1 MAATHP
7 KPLYRY
13 PFVNPGVPVVHE
25 CKLGKSSLGNL
36 LKGFRIA
43 ITGQLALSGQSVVG
57 VANGEPSAAGL
68 VTRIIVETKSNRGL
82 ATPDGKIVEIVPRTA
97 LFRRMLEK
105 VSSGFK
111 QPDIRLGAA
120 GIVPANGNI
129 VVNAV
134 IDIPFAL
141 PRLVNPIESALKMD
155 DYDLIRLTLTS
166 QSLAALFVGNN
177 AVVDYSGL
185 RYEIQ
190 EIREVNPSYQP
201 IRVPYINDQFVYI
214 GGANP
219 RMIWD
224 AFITQTGLFLDFLAL
239 TETTS
244 SALADTIINR
254 LFISSG
260 SDAIEDPY
268 FDQIKGDQQD
278 FVSDLANSM
287 VGVHYRPLAAGLEDA
302 RGLLTSAVPDLSI
315 KADVANPGG
324 ANVDRVILSTRR
336 VAVRQVP
343 ANAA

>member
-36 LKGFRIA
+36 LKGFRIY
-43 ITGQLALSGQSVVG
+43 ITGQIGLSAQSVAG
-57 VANGEPSAAGL
+57 VLNGEGSGWGL
-68 VTRIIVETKSNRGL
+68 VTRLIVETKSNRGL
-82 ATPDGKIVEIVPRTA
+82 ATPDGKIVEIVPRTG
-97 LFRRMLEK
+97 LFRRIFERAT
-105 VSSGFK
+105 SNFK

-129 VVNAV
+129 VVNSV
-134 IDIPFAL
+134 LDIPFAL
-141 PRLVNPIESALKMD
+141 PRLVNPIETALKMD
-155 DYDLIRLTLTS
+155 DYDLIRLTINT
-166 QSLAALFVGNN
+166 QALAAMFVGNN

-185 RYEIQ
+185 RFEIE

-201 IRVPYINDQFVYI
+201 IRVPFINDQFVYI

-224 AFITQTGLFLDFLAL
+224 AFITQTGKFVDFLAL
-239 TETTS
+239 SETAAQ
-244 SALADTIINR
+244 ALSDAIVNR
-254 LFISSG
+254 LFVNSG

-268 FDQIKGDQQD
+268 FDQLKGDQQD
-278 FVSDLANSM
+278 FVSDLAQSM
-287 VGVHYRPLAAGLEDA
+287 LGVQYRALMAGLEDA
-302 RGLLTSAVPDLSI
+302 RGLLTSAVDDLSI

-324 ANVDRVILSTRR
+324 ANVDRIILSTRR
-336 VAVRQVP
+336 VAVREVP